1 MIYFYSC
8 EFQYFNIGLH
18 YNEHRKIYLL
28 YNMSEEY
35 LRDPL
40 PCVKDGEET
49 NGEDDLSLTFLP
61 FGPSKLVFTKVTS

>member
-1 MIYFYSC
+1 MIHLYSYK
-8 EFQYFNIGLH
+8 FQYFNIGLH

-35 LRDPL
+35 LLDPL
-40 PCVKDGEET
+40 PCVKAGEET
-49 NGEDDLSLTFLP
+49 NEEDDLSLTFLP